1 MNNDRL
7 SFIDWE
13 FWAFGSVYGFLVLVG
28 FLIFTDS
35 AFGVWEYGIPAIFL
49 AFAVFMLAV
58 SSARYKHNKRWLDEF
73 NSKNSTDLDLDV
85 VIAVTNRV
93 CTIHRGCPPRVV
105 FKLVADA
112 LYRRSKN
119 EDPVTTYEK
128 WAINAYEEI
137 YCE

>member
-49 AFAVFMLAV
+49 AFAVFMLAI
-58 SSARYKHNKRWLDEF
+58 SSARHKRNKRWLDEF
-73 NSKNSTDLDLDV
+73 NSNYAGSLDLDV
-85 VIAVTNRV
+85 VVAVTNRV
-93 CTIHRGCPPRVV
+93 CTMHRGCPRKVM
-105 FKLVADA
+105 FRLVAEA
-112 LYRRSKN
+112 LYNRARN
-119 EDPVTTYEK
+119 VPPVNTFHK
-128 WAINAYEEI
+128 WAINAYEEL
-137 YCE
+137 YGE